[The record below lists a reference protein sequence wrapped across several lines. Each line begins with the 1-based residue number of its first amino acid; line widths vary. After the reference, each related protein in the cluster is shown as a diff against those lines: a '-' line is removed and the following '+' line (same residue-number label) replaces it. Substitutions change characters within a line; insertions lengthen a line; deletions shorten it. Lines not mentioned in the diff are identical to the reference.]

1 MTDGMK
7 YKVLIVDD
15 DKFLL
20 QMYSLKFTHS
30 GHEVTSAQSGQE
42 AVDKLKEGFSPDIMI
57 MDMVMPGMDGLELL
71 QKVHDEKLAPTSVY
85 IMLTN
90 QSAPTDIE
98 EAKQIGINGYIVKA
112 TTIPS
117 EVVEEVIK
125 IKEKA
130 SSK

>member
-1 MTDGMK
+1 MSEGKK

-20 QMYSLKFTHS
+20 QMYAMKFTHS
-30 GHEVTSAQSGQE
+30 GHEVTTALNGNE
-42 AVDKLKEGFSPDIMI
+42 ALEKLKEITPEII
-57 MDMVMPGMDGLELL
+57 VMDVVMPGMDGMELL
-71 QKVHDEKLAPTSVY
+71 ETIHRENIAPSAVY
-85 IMLTN
+85 VMLTN

-98 EAKQIGINGYIVKA
+98 RAKTIGMHGYIVKA

-125 IKEKA
+125 IREKN
-130 SSK
+130 K

>member
-1 MTDGMK
+1 MTDSKK
-7 YKVLIVDD
+7 YKVMIVDD

-20 QMYSLKFTHS
+20 QMYSVKFTHC

-42 AVDKLKEGFSPDIMI
+42 ALDKLREGYSPDVMI
-57 MDMVMPGMDGLELL
+57 MDLVMPGIDGLELL
-71 QKVHDEKLAPTSVY
+71 EAVHKDKLAPHAVY

-98 EAKQIGINGYIVKA
+98 KAKDIGIHGYIVKA

-117 EVVEEVIK
+117 EVVDEVVTIR
-125 IKEKA
+125 EKHT
-130 SSK
+130 S